1 VTRTHT
7 AIDAIDALRR
17 LCDAVTTL
25 REDAAITDA
34 HVALRTELLSR
45 HSIELSDA
53 LRHGERVLR
62 HLAEAIEDEDPEV
75 EE

>member
-1 VTRTHT
+1 MTRTYT
-7 AIDAIDALRR
+7 PADAIEALRR

-25 REDAAITDA
+25 REDETIPDA
-34 HVALRTELLSR
+34 HAALRTELLTR
-45 HSIELSDA
+45 HRIEVTDA

-62 HLAEAIEDEDPEV
+62 ELAEAIEDEDPEV